1 MQPLALVYDWLI
13 KEGGGEKTLAA
24 IAEIFPAPLYTLLA
38 KSAPPCFAS
47 IHTSFLQ
54 KLPYVETYY
63 RYLLPFFPSAIERL
77 DVSDYECIL
86 SVSHA
91 VAKGIVKRPGQLHIC
106 YCFTPMRYAW
116 DLSNHYLEPLGR
128 SKRFFAKKILERMR
142 RWDIASLERVD
153 HFIAI
158 SQYIAERIKRL
169 YRRDC
174 AVIYP
179 PVNTECIPLETNKED
194 VYVTVSRMV
203 PYKKMDLIV
212 EAFSLRPDKR
222 LIVIGDGPEKR
233 RIESKA
239 GSNVQLLGYQSDAV
253 VRQMLG
259 KARGF
264 VFAAEE
270 DFGIVPVEAQAAG
283 TPVIAFGK
291 GGALETVID
300 EKTGLFFG
308 EQTTAS
314 LLDALD
320 RFEKRSW
327 DPAAIRAHACGF
339 SKKRFQQEF
348 KEEIAKLKE
357 QRLFSGLAE

>member
-1 MQPLALVYDWLI
+1 MKPLALVYDWLI
-13 KEGGGEKTLAA
+13 EMGGGEKTLAA
-24 IAEIFPAPLYTLLA
+24 IAEVFPAPIYTLIA
-38 KSAPPCFAS
+38 KQLPSCLS
-47 IHTSFLQ
+47 KKTIHSSFLQ
-54 KLPYVETYY
+54 NLPFVKHYY
-63 RYLLPFFPSAIERL
+63 RSLLPFFPNAIERL
-77 DVSDYECIL
+77 DVSNYERIL

-91 VAKGIVKRPGQLHIC
+91 VAKGVVKKPGQLHIC

-116 DLSNHYLEPLGR
+116 DLSNQYLESLGGGR
-128 SKRFFAKKILERMR
+128 RFFAKKILKRMR

-158 SQYIAERIKRL
+158 SRYISERIKRL
-169 YRRDC
+169 YQREC

-179 PVNTECIPLETNKED
+179 PVDTERIPLETNKED
-194 VYVTVSRMV
+194 IYVTVSRMV
-203 PYKKMDLIV
+203 PYKKIDLLV
-212 EAFSLRPDKR
+212 EAFSQRPDKK
-222 LIVIGDGPEKR
+222 LIVIGDGPERR

-239 GSNVQLLGYQSDAV
+239 ARNVQILGYQNDAV
-253 VRQMLG
+253 VQQALC

-291 GGALETVID
+291 GGALETVIN
-300 EKTGLFFG
+300 EKTGLFFS

-320 RFEKRSW
+320 RFEKRTW
-327 DPAAIRAHACGF
+327 DPATIRAHACRF
-339 SKKRFQQEF
+339 SKARFQKEF
-348 KEEIAKLKE
+348 KERIEA
-357 QRLFSGLAE
+357 FG